1 MALLALLAIYGS
13 NSQAGEGSVKELEVT
28 GTVVKNELAL
38 KHVDRHRLSRQ
49 EVLAIAPVTVVDL
62 LRNVPGVGVTQQGG
76 KGGLTF
82 ISLRG
87 GEPNFTVVMIDGVKV
102 NDIINSRGGGY
113 DFVGLDPL
121 LIKSVDVYFGGLSSV
136 YGSEAL
142 GGVVSITTLS
152 EQYETQVLTLEG
164 GSDGQSAG
172 AFHIATPVGEGAVAN
187 VSGAYRDG
195 GHAVQGDSL
204 TRSQLNVKLN
214 AKAGTEVDWKLNFF
228 HAKGN
233 SSSFPED
240 SGGDQ
245 LAVIREAEK
254 REFEQNN
261 LGGSMGWSL
270 SDWWRVD
277 VSAAHSVHDEVLDN
291 PGIAAGVLA
300 AVPAVTSDS
309 KYRNSRV
316 NVTNTLTLSEKT
328 TLGVGAEWS
337 KEKGEF
343 DSFIDFGIPVPAN
356 FKIER
361 RIRAGFVEL
370 NHQFSDAFSMTGGVR
385 RDDADGIEET
395 TYRLASHYHVAKTG
409 TDVLLNYGEGFKLPS
424 FFALGHPLVG
434 NAALQPEF
442 SKNASVGVEQM
453 LLGGQLK
460 LAATYFYNRY
470 TDLVDFDPVLFTNVN
485 RSKVVA
491 SGQELKL
498 TYLPNQQVQTSWYVT
513 YTDYSADAGVTL
525 RRRPDWTGGVSL
537 LWQPQDSH
545 YLDVQANYVD
555 SFFDSSR
562 LEDTPIKM
570 AGYTKVD
577 STLGW
582 RLNDGVELKFIANNL
597 FNSGY
602 EETVGFSNPGREF
615 RIQLN
620 VAL

>member
-1 MALLALLAIYGS
+1 MAFLAFLATYGS
-13 NSQAGEGSVKELEVT
+13 NLQAGEYKVEELEVT
-28 GTVVKNELAL
+28 GTVIKNELAL
-38 KHVDRHRLSRQ
+38 KHVDRHSLSRE
-49 EVLAIAPVTVVDL
+49 EVLAVAPATVVDL

-121 LIKSVDVYFGGLSSV
+121 LIKSIDVYFGGLSSV

-152 EQYETQVLTLEG
+152 EQYGNQMLALET

-172 AFHIATPVGEGAVAN
+172 AFHIAKPVGEGMVVN

-204 TRSQLNVKLN
+204 TRRQLNFQLN
-214 AKAGTEVDWKLNFF
+214 SKAGVDIGWKFNFF
-228 HAKGN
+228 HAEGN

-245 LAVIREAEK
+245 LAVIRETEK

-261 LGGSMGWSL
+261 LGVSIDRTL
-270 SDWWRVD
+270 NDWWRVN
-277 VSAAHSVHDEVLDN
+277 VSASHSVHDEELDN
-291 PGIAAGVLA
+291 PGIAAGVLT

-309 KYRNSRV
+309 KYRNSRF
-316 NVTNTLTLSEKT
+316 NMTNTLTLSEKT
-328 TLGVGAEWS
+328 SLGAGAEWN

-343 DSFIDFGIPVPAN
+343 DSFIDFGGPLPAN

-361 RIRAGFVEL
+361 SNRAGFVEL
-370 NHQFSDAFSMTGGVR
+370 NHQFSDALSVTGGVR
-385 RDDADGIEET
+385 RDDAAGIEET
-395 TYRLASHYHVAKTG
+395 THRFALRYHLEKTG

-434 NAALQPEF
+434 NADLQPEF
-442 SKNASVGVEQM
+442 SKNASIGIEQM
-453 LLGGQLK
+453 LLADQLK

-470 TDLVDFDPVLFTNVN
+470 TDLVDFDPMLFTNVN

-491 SGQELKL
+491 RGQELKL
-498 TYLPNQQVQTSWYVT
+498 IYLPNQQVQSSLYVT
-513 YTDYSADAGVTL
+513 YTNYFEDAGVTL
-525 RRRPDWTGGVSL
+525 RRRPDWTGGISL
-537 LWQPQDSH
+537 LWKPKDSH
-545 YLDVQANYVD
+545 YLDVRANYVD
-555 SFFDSSR
+555 SFFDSSVR
-562 LEDTPIKM
+562 TGFIKM
-570 AGYTKVD
+570 AFYTKVD

-582 RLNDGVELKFIANNL
+582 QLSDDLGLKFIVNNV

-602 EETVGFSNPGREF
+602 EETVGLSNPGREF
-615 RIQLN
+615 RIQLS